1 MSNLRIVVA
10 GGGAAGFFAAIA
22 AAEAN
27 PAAEV
32 LVYELTANLLAKV
45 RVSGGG
51 RCNVTHSCFE
61 PRELVKRYPRGGREL
76 LGAFSRWQPR
86 DTIAWFEA
94 HGVELKT
101 EDDGRMFPV
110 TDDSA
115 TIVDC
120 LVRTADKAQV
130 KIRTSCGI
138 ADVQALADGGGFLLT
153 LGSGETVGCDR
164 LLIAT
169 GGGKMAG
176 GLGLAQ
182 KLGHTIEPPVPSLF
196 TFHVDDPRLKEL
208 AGLAVE
214 NAVVSVSDFKL
225 RESGPLL
232 VTHWGMSGPAI
243 LRLSAW
249 GARSLQ
255 SVDYKFPLLVNWLG
269 GRTIEQAR
277 SDLAAARPANARK
290 QVGTWNPFAV
300 PSRLWE
306 RLLAAANV
314 PATTV
319 WSNLSNQASAAIA
332 TQLAAGVFQVNGK
345 SMNKEEFV
353 TCGGVKLGEVDFKT
367 MQSRVCPGLFFA
379 GEVLDI
385 DGVTGG
391 FNFQA
396 AWTTGWLAGQAMAE
410 GSSS

>member
-1 MSNLRIVVA
+1 MSKLRIIVA

-22 AAEAN
+22 AAEVN
-27 PAAEV
+27 SEAEV
-32 LVYELTANLLAKV
+32 LMYELTANLLAKV

-76 LGAFSRWQPR
+76 LGPFSRWQPR

-94 HGVELKT
+94 RGVELKT

-120 LVRTADKAQV
+120 LVRSAEKARV
-130 KIRTSCGI
+130 KVRTGCGVT
-138 ADVQALADGGGFLLT
+138 DVQALPEGGGFLLT
-153 LGSGETVGCDR
+153 LTGGETVGCDR

-182 KLGHTIEPPVPSLF
+182 KLGHTIESPVPSLF

-214 NAVVSVSDFKL
+214 NAVVTVSDFKL

-255 SVDYKFPLLVNWLG
+255 GVDYRFPLTVNWLG
-269 GRTIEQAR
+269 GRTVDQAR
-277 SDLAAARPANARK
+277 ADLAAARAANARK
-290 QVGTWNPFAV
+290 QVGTWNPFSL
-300 PSRLWE
+300 PSRLWD
-306 RLLAAANV
+306 RLLVAASV
-314 PATTV
+314 PATTI
-319 WSNLSNQASAAIA
+319 WSNLSNQAAGAIA
-332 TQLAAGVFQVNGK
+332 TQVAAGVFQVNGK

-367 MQSRVCPGLFFA
+367 MQSRVRPGLFFA

-396 AWTTGWLAGQAMAE
+396 AWTTGWLAGQAMAV